1 MGPFLSILSL
11 TTAFEVSTIIP
22 TLESNEEVRDKE
34 AAWDDTISKKKHQEQ
49 NLSSLAPTAALL
61 TTAVGHATNYA
72 GQQNRID
79 NPVIIHTNISHPKC

>member
-34 AAWDDTISKKKHQEQ
+34 AA
-49 NLSSLAPTAALL
+49 
-61 TTAVGHATNYA
+61 
-72 GQQNRID
+72 
-79 NPVIIHTNISHPKC
+79 